1 MTFADW
7 FKNFRARLGLTQA
20 QLADRSGVPHVKRSY
35 STVCKCRLIST
46 ESNENKPKNHHRIRR
61 RVGIRSRLYFNPT
74 TGRRCRKCLEHVVD
88 RSFRGINL
96 RNLTDKKLKT
106 RNKKAR
112 LHGRIGVRR
121 E

>member
-1 MTFADW
+1 MLRT
-7 FKNFRARLGLTQA
+7 
-20 QLADRSGVPHVKRSY
+20 
-35 STVCKCRLIST
+35 
-46 ESNENKPKNHHRIRR
+46 RIDK
-61 RVGIRSRLYFNPT
+61 YDT
-74 TGRRCRKCLEHVVD
+74 EHVVD
-88 RSFRGINL
+88 RSCRGINL